1 MSAGFIRTTL
11 LALTLGAAAQAFAA
25 EKPKLVINI
34 VVSSMRA
41 DDIDRYASN
50 FSSGGFRRLT
60 EGGAVFTD
68 SRYNYMQTLTPVS
81 LATLSTGAMPSTH
94 GVVSRR
100 WSDYA
105 NNNNVY
111 LTADDD
117 VTGLDCRDGKGCHS
131 PRNLIAPT
139 LNDAMIQA
147 DSCSRSVTIAIDPE
161 SAGIMGGRSGFSFW
175 IDDDRCRW
183 ATSSYYTP
191 YLPGWVK
198 EYNDE
203 DLRARFLTGIWQSRF
218 NKDKYINSR
227 HSSIVMLEQ
236 MTKETRPRQISGEQ
250 LRDIEK
256 IERTPVGN
264 TLLLDFAKY
273 AITSMNLGADDHTD
287 VLNIC
292 LDTSRNIAER
302 FGPESVEYED
312 MLYRLDYDLD
322 LFLDYVCTLVKD
334 ERSILV
340 VFTSDHGTS
349 PSYDK
354 ITDSRKRFNV
364 RQFEVIVNAFLSARY
379 GQGQWILGYIDHSIY
394 INHNLVY
401 DKDMSIA
408 DIQNEVAT
416 FAMQFRG
423 VSHALSSTAMR
434 TSYFGSG
441 YAQKMQNSFYPRRSG
456 DVIINL
462 MPEWI
467 EEREEC
473 RSHSGSMYGYDTH
486 VPLIFWG
493 AGIAPQRH
501 DEPVD
506 MTSVAP
512 TTARLIGISEPAAS
526 EGTVLKLK

>member
-1 MSAGFIRTTL
+1 M
-11 LALTLGAAAQAFAA
+11 
-25 EKPKLVINI
+25 
-34 VVSSMRA
+34 
-41 DDIDRYASN
+41 
-50 FSSGGFRRLT
+50 
-60 EGGAVFTD
+60 
-68 SRYNYMQTLTPVS
+68 
-81 LATLSTGAMPSTH
+81 
-94 GVVSRR
+94 
-100 WSDYA
+100 
-105 NNNNVY
+105 
-111 LTADDD
+111 
-117 VTGLDCRDGKGCHS
+117 
-131 PRNLIAPT
+131 
-139 LNDAMIQA
+139 
-147 DSCSRSVTIAIDPE
+147 
-161 SAGIMGGRSGFSFW
+161 
-175 IDDDRCRW
+175 
-183 ATSSYYTP
+183 
-191 YLPGWVK
+191 
-198 EYNDE
+198 
-203 DLRARFLTGIWQSRF
+203 
-218 NKDKYINSR
+218 
-227 HSSIVMLEQ
+227 
-236 MTKETRPRQISGEQ
+236 
-250 LRDIEK
+250 
-256 IERTPVGN
+256 
-264 TLLLDFAKY
+264 
-273 AITSMNLGADDHTD
+273 
-287 VLNIC
+287 LNIC